1 MNKTPLLLALGTA
14 ALLSATFVQADGAA
28 KAPKVKF
35 GLEACLPAVLAKHP
49 GEALQAVLKAEGK
62 EAVWEIEVEAAGG
75 KFFDVECSG
84 KTGKIIEVEE
94 RVASAD
100 AAGFKDK
107 AKVSEAAARATVLAK
122 YPGEVERVEFEI
134 ESDGKVSY
142 EYDVKTKAGDMR
154 VEVDAVS
161 GEIVE
166 ASKELLEV
174 GRLK

>member
-1 MNKTPLLLALGTA
+1 MTKTPLILALGA
-14 ALLSATFVQADGAA
+14 VALLSANLVQADATA
-28 KAPKVKF
+28 KTPKVKF
-35 GLEACLPAVLAKHP
+35 GLEACLPTVLAKHP

-75 KFFDVECSG
+75 KLYDIECSG

-94 RVASAD
+94 RVGSAD
-100 AAGFKDK
+100 AAGFKEK
-107 AKVSEAAARATVLAK
+107 AKVSEATARATVLAK
-122 YPGEVERVEFEI
+122 FPGDVERVEFEI

-142 EYDVKTKAGDMR
+142 EYDIKTKAGDMR
-154 VEVDAVS
+154 VEVDATS

-166 ASKELLEV
+166 ASKEVLEV